1 MIGSHDARPEAVR
14 CYRHR
19 GVLPPGALDFSASGH
34 LYATH
39 GLHAFA
45 ARCPPPLARWAV
57 ETFTDSGD
65 VVLDVMCGSGTTL
78 VEASLTGRCGRGVDI
93 DPLARLVALA
103 KAIPVDACEIDNLAD
118 EVERL
123 APHIRDDGWRPDL
136 PRLDYWFRPEVSADL
151 ARLRRLI
158 KTLTVDGP
166 LQCLAWTVFSS
177 LIVGRTSVANARDL
191 VHSRH
196 HYREWTEDP
205 HTVDRFERALR
216 RASRLMAEFVAARPA
231 VTYLPCLVGSDAR
244 ALTMPDGMVDLV
256 FFSPP
261 YVSALDYPRAHAFA
275 VAWLSDILGT
285 TPDDYRLRARR
296 YIGSDRAALAAAT
309 PAQPLPEA
317 SGRLPVDNVVS
328 ALAETP
334 ERAWVVSRYFSD
346 MAAVFAE
353 AARVTRPGGHVVVVV
368 CPSNIRRV
376 PIPTHE
382 IFQTLAPDASGNRL
396 HLEAHYSRTIHD
408 ARRVMPYLEAKFG
421 ERMREEYVLV
431 FCRRPDRLVPVNLA
445 GAALQ
450 RPDGSCHATL
460 PRRGAPVTVG
470 RVSEWV
476 DGFHREPTRWADR
489 AM

>member
-1 MIGSHDARPEAVR
+1 MIDKGGAQPEAVR

-19 GVLPPGALDFSASGH
+19 GELPPGALDFSASGH

-45 ARCPPPLARWAV
+45 ARCPPPLARWAID
-57 ETFTDSGD
+57 TFTDSGD

-78 VEASLTGRCGRGVDI
+78 VEAFLTGRYGRGVDI
-93 DPLARLVALA
+93 DPLARLVSLA
-103 KAIPVDACEIDNLAD
+103 KATPVDSREIDDLAD
-118 EVERL
+118 EVKRL
-123 APHIRDDGWRPDL
+123 APRSRDDGWRPDL

-158 KTLTVDGP
+158 KTLTDGP
-166 LQCLAWTVFSS
+166 LQRLAWTMFSS

-205 HTVDRFERALR
+205 RTVDRFEQALR
-216 RASRLMAEFVAARPA
+216 RASRLMTEFAATLPP
-231 VTYLPCLVGSDAR
+231 VTHLPCLVGSDAR
-244 ALTMPDGMVDLV
+244 ALTMPDSAADLV

-285 TPDDYRLRARR
+285 TPNDYRLHARR

-309 PAQPLPEA
+309 PTQHLPEA

-346 MAAVFAE
+346 MAVVFAE

-368 CPSNIRRV
+368 CPSNIRQV

-382 IFQTLAPDASGNRL
+382 IFQSLAPDASGNRL
-396 HLEAHYSRTIHD
+396 RLEAHYSRTIHD

-431 FCRRPDRLVPVNLA
+431 FCRRHDRPVPVDLKLTGPMWDSGEFPGSMFHCA
-445 GAALQ
+445 GW
-450 RPDGSCHATL
+450 PDEAN
-460 PRRGAPVTVG
+460 
-470 RVSEWV
+470 
-476 DGFHREPTRWADR
+476 
-489 AM
+489 